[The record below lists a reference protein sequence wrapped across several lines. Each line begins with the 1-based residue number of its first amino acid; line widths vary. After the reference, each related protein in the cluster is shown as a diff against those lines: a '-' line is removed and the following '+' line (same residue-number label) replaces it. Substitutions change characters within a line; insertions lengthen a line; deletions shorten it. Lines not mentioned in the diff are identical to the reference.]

1 MRNILVFILTGLLAL
16 TSSEAMAQ
24 KLKVVPR
31 IYAFGFSASFNDSV
45 IYITDIQE
53 IDSVW
58 VKSKNE
64 FLVSRNNYS
73 YQLRDYLANKKH
85 EEDRTCVMIYAFKK
99 KDIEKKYVKL
109 KQRYTKK
116 GDFDVKYLTMNDFR
130 FERIEV
136 QNTDS
141 DDEVAETPKKKK
153 GGKKK

>member
-1 MRNILVFILTGLLAL
+1 M
-16 TSSEAMAQ
+16 
-24 KLKVVPR
+24 
-31 IYAFGFSASFNDSV
+31 
-45 IYITDIQE
+45 
-53 IDSVW
+53 
-58 VKSKNE
+58 
-64 FLVSRNNYS
+64 
-73 YQLRDYLANKKH
+73 
-85 EEDRTCVMIYAFKK
+85 MIYAFKK

-153 GGKKK
+153 GVKKK